1 MFSSEL
7 ICLLFF
13 INYAYKCT
21 FFVNARPRIGRD
33 RLLRVETSENWVDI
47 RISTRKTDKFVLL
60 VLVLILMS

>member
-21 FFVNARPRIGRD
+21 FFFFSWPRIGRD